1 MSKPAK
7 PIVAIMYDFD
17 KTLSTKDMQEYG
29 FIPNLGI
36 TSQQFWGGVEDFR
49 ESENMDPI
57 LGYMR
62 YMLKKASEK
71 GLPVTRETFVSLG
84 NGIEYFPGVEEWFE
98 RINDYGKE
106 NGVEIE
112 HYIISSGIK
121 EIIEGSSVNKY
132 FKQVYAC
139 EFLYEDGVAVWP
151 KLAVNYTNKT
161 QFLFRI
167 NKGVLDIWD
176 DKRLNMFVP
185 ENERRIP
192 FRNMIYIGD
201 GLTDVPC
208 MKLVKSNNGQ
218 SIAVFNK
225 CEKITASRLMAEERV
240 NFITEADYTVGSELD
255 GIVKTIIEKISVVE
269 KLERLHDQH
278 KTSINEPERGC
289 DDR

>member
-1 MSKPAK
+1 MSQSTFSIRMDEDLKR
-7 PIVAIMYDFD
+7 DFSEFCNSVGMSMTTAFVVFAR
-17 KTLSTKDMQEYG
+17 KTL
-29 FIPNLGI
+29 
-36 TSQQFWGGVEDFR
+36 
-49 ESENMDPI
+49 
-57 LGYMR
+57 
-62 YMLKKASEK
+62 
-71 GLPVTRETFVSLG
+71 
-84 NGIEYFPGVEEWFE
+84 
-98 RINDYGKE
+98 
-106 NGVEIE
+106 
-112 HYIISSGIK
+112 
-121 EIIEGSSVNKY
+121 
-132 FKQVYAC
+132 
-139 EFLYEDGVAVWP
+139 
-151 KLAVNYTNKT
+151 
-161 QFLFRI
+161 
-167 NKGVLDIWD
+167 
-176 DKRLNMFVP
+176 
-185 ENERRIP
+185 NERRIP

>member
-1 MSKPAK
+1 
-7 PIVAIMYDFD
+7 V
-17 KTLSTKDMQEYG
+17 STKWDELVAQADEKAWRVDT
-29 FIPNLGI
+29 LGPC
-36 TSQQFWGGVEDFR
+36 TV
-49 ESENMDPI
+49 
-57 LGYMR
+57 
-62 YMLKKASEK
+62 AS
-71 GLPVTRETFVSLG
+71 PVRHHE
-84 NGIEYFPGVEEWFE
+84 
-98 RINDYGKE
+98 
-106 NGVEIE
+106 
-112 HYIISSGIK
+112 
-121 EIIEGSSVNKY
+121 
-132 FKQVYAC
+132 
-139 EFLYEDGVAVWP
+139 
-151 KLAVNYTNKT
+151 
-161 QFLFRI
+161 
-167 NKGVLDIWD
+167 
-176 DKRLNMFVP
+176 FVP